1 MAGSCQSVSH
11 FEQAAVGAGIF
22 AVLLKGGPQ
31 RSQGELMVRRGR
43 FIYGEGLSADVR
55 LIHGLQLTTSFL
67 LMKLPESVY
76 VFFS

>member
-31 RSQGELMVRRGR
+31 RSQGELMVRR
-43 FIYGEGLSADVR
+43 FIYGGGLSADVR